1 MLTQNQENI
10 IADLV
15 IDNGLI
21 VNDMNNWLEY
31 HDQHA
36 LILANSIVNYCHS
49 LFIETV
55 YDATNTDKHYIQ
67 NRLVYLLGVIAEYRR
82 EYSVG
87 TSCYAL
93 FNSLFDK
100 TAETFNDFMKTC

>member
-10 IADLV
+10 ITDLV

-21 VNDMNNWLEY
+21 INDMKNWLES
-31 HDQHA
+31 HNPRA
-36 LILANSIVNYCHS
+36 LIRANSVVKYCHS
-49 LFIETV
+49 LFMETV
-55 YDATNTDKHYIQ
+55 YDSTNTNEHYIQ
-67 NRLVYLLGVIAEYRR
+67 NRLVDLLSGIAEYRR
-82 EYSVG
+82 KYGTG
-87 TSCYAL
+87 TSCYIL

>member
-10 IADLV
+10 ITDLV

-21 VNDMNNWLEY
+21 VNDMRNWLEY
-31 HDQHA
+31 HNPHT
-36 LILANSIVNYCHS
+36 LVLANLIVKYCHT
-49 LFIETV
+49 LFMETV
-55 YDATNTDKHYIQ
+55 YDATNTDEEYVQ
-67 NRLVYLLGVIAEYRR
+67 NRLVNLLSVIAEYRKK
-82 EYSVG
+82 YGVD
-87 TSCYAL
+87 TSCYIL

>member
-10 IADLV
+10 ITDLI
-15 IDNGLI
+15 IDNSLI

-31 HDQHA
+31 HDPHA
-36 LILANSIVNYCHS
+36 FILANSIVNYCHS

-55 YDATNTDKHYIQ
+55 YDSTNTDKHYIQ
-67 NRLVYLLGVIAEYRR
+67 NRLVDLLSGIAECRR
-82 EYSVG
+82 QYGIG
-87 TSCYAL
+87 TSCYTL